1 MGNFSNKRISA
12 VMQTGSPRAEQKQGR
27 KGGCFLLLARCG
39 SQVPITES
47 GTGALSW
54 GWVAEIK
61 ELPPEVL
68 EKL

>member
-1 MGNFSNKRISA
+1 
-12 VMQTGSPRAEQKQGR
+12 MQTRSPQVEQKRGR

-39 SQVPITES
+39 SQVPIAES
-47 GTGALSW
+47 GTGARSW
-54 GWVAEIK
+54 GSGAGIK